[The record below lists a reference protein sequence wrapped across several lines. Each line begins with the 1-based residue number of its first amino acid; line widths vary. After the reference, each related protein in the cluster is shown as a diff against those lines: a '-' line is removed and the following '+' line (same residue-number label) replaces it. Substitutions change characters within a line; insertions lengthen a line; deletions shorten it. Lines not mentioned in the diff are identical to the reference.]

1 MIVLG
6 LVLGAYVVAYPAF
19 ALTYFDIGRF
29 PRHLWTGFGRPQ
41 PWRQATVATYLLGGL
56 PVLVTAVVWRTSGTR
71 ASMRAAAHASARRA
85 SARDPR
91 TEDA

>member
-6 LVLGAYVVAYPAF
+6 LVFAAYAVAYPAF

-41 PWRQATVATYLLGGL
+41 PWRQATVASYLVGGL
-56 PVLVTAVVWRTSGTR
+56 PVFVTALVWRTSGTR
-71 ASMRAAAHASARRA
+71 ASMRAAAHASAHRQSTTDQPA
-85 SARDPR
+85 A
-91 TEDA
+91 DA